1 MTSLVSL
8 QQENVKKS
16 EKLKNQF
23 ILKNNIVISSYLLN
37 EWRNFN
43 QTFGKDM
50 TYDYIKSHKKS
61 RLQHFSEI
69 HIFGK
74 TARGPNWAPVFLRLS
89 YYLLLFENL
98 SKYTNK
104 LFDKSPLW
112 QLLLFSVGEH
122 AKQDNYNFSS
132 VRNNQVFLITGVIKL
147 QLENSVKR
155 NKQRFWDKQGRYF
168 LSMLTVLSGILWKEK
183 K

>member
-1 MTSLVSL
+1 MIILKVA
-8 QQENVKKS
+8 
-16 EKLKNQF
+16 KNQGF
-23 ILKNNIVISSYLLN
+23 NISLRNTFLKKPQGAQIEPPI
-37 EWRNFN
+37 
-43 QTFGKDM
+43 
-50 TYDYIKSHKKS
+50 
-61 RLQHFSEI
+61 
-69 HIFGK
+69 
-74 TARGPNWAPVFLRLS
+74 FLRLS
-89 YYLLLFENL
+89 YYMLLFENF

-168 LSMLTVLSGILWKEK
+168 LPMLTVLSGIL
-183 K
+183 